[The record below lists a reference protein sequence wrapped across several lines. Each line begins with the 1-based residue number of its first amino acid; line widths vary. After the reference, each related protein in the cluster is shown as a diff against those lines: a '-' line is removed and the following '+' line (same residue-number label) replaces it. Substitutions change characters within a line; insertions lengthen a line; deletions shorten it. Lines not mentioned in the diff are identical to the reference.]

1 MSDNLRDKLFTAGE
15 LAKMAGVSLR
25 TIRFYD
31 SKGILKPISH
41 SDSGYRY
48 YDCNSVEQLQKIL
61 MLKFTGF
68 SLEQIHQIMSCDSE
82 RVKMSLAAQK
92 NLLLEKKAHI
102 EAIISALDEA
112 QGIEGD
118 ELWEKLSEIMKFT
131 AQKEKIIAQYADD
144 SNLQR
149 RINIHAYSTAEVPWM
164 QWVFDRLEIHKGMRI
179 LEIGCGN
186 ALLWRENI
194 DRIPE
199 NTDIY
204 LTDYSQGMVE
214 SAENLLAEFKLQI
227 DRRNIKFRFGTAD
240 ANDLKIRGEYDL
252 IIANHVLYHVRER
265 ERLLNHVYELLTDGG
280 RFCCTTIGE
289 HHMEEINCML
299 TEFSGEIQSPF
310 FEMFDKF
317 MLENGGELLSRV
329 FSCVEREEQDSD
341 LIVDDA
347 QVIYDYVYSYPGNVK
362 EILDKRGGEFF
373 ELIREKIEKE
383 GAMFIRKSQGIFT
396 CRK

>member
-1 MSDNLRDKLFTAGE
+1 MPDKLYTAGE

-25 TIRFYD
+25 TVRFYD
-31 SKGILKPISH
+31 SKGILKPIAH

-48 YDCNSVEQLQKIL
+48 YDCSSVERLQKIL
-61 MLKFTGF
+61 MMKFIGF
-68 SLEQIHQIMSCDSE
+68 SLEQIQQIMSSDGDS
-82 RVKMSLAAQK
+82 VKLSLAAQK

-131 AQKEKIIAQYADD
+131 AQKEKIITQYADD

-149 RINIHAYSTAEVPWM
+149 RINIHAYSTAETPWM
-164 QWVFDRLEIHKGMRI
+164 QWVFDRLEISGGMKI

-199 NTDIY
+199 NTEIY

-214 SAENLLAEFKLQI
+214 SAENLLSEFKRQT
-227 DRRNIKFRFGTAD
+227 DSRGIKFRFGTAD
-240 ANDLKIRGEYDL
+240 ANDLKICGKYDL
-252 IIANHVLYHVRER
+252 VIANHVLYHVRER
-265 ERLLNHVYELLTDGG
+265 GKLLERVHDLLTDGG
-280 RFCCTTIGE
+280 RFCCTTIGQ
-289 HHMEEINCML
+289 HHMEELNRML
-299 TEFSGEIQSPF
+299 SEFSSEIQSPF
-310 FEMFDKF
+310 FEMFNEF
-317 MLENGGELLSRV
+317 TLENGGELLQRV
-329 FSCVEREEQDSD
+329 FDRVQREEQDSN

-347 QVIYDYVYSYPGNVK
+347 RAIYDYVYSYPGNVK
-362 EILDKRGGEFF
+362 EILDNRGGDFITM
-373 ELIREKIEKE
+373 IRDKIEKE

-396 CRK
+396 CSK

>member
-1 MSDNLRDKLFTAGE
+1 MPDKLYTAGE

-25 TIRFYD
+25 TVRFYD
-31 SKGILKPISH
+31 SKGILKPIAH

-48 YDCNSVEQLQKIL
+48 YDCSSVERLQKIL
-61 MLKFTGF
+61 MMKFIGF
-68 SLEQIHQIMSCDSE
+68 SLEQIQQIMSSDGDS
-82 RVKMSLAAQK
+82 VKLSLAAQK

-131 AQKEKIIAQYADD
+131 AQKEKIINQYADD

-149 RINIHAYSTAEVPWM
+149 RINIHAYSTAETPWM
-164 QWVFDRLEIHKGMRI
+164 QWVFDRLEISGGMKI

-199 NTDIY
+199 NTEIY

-214 SAENLLAEFKLQI
+214 SAENLLSEFKRQT
-227 DRRNIKFRFGTAD
+227 DSRGIKFRFGTAD
-240 ANDLKIRGEYDL
+240 ANDLKICGKYDL
-252 IIANHVLYHVRER
+252 VIANHVLYHVRER
-265 ERLLNHVYELLTDGG
+265 GRLLERVHDLLNDGG
-280 RFCCTTIGE
+280 RFCCTTIGQQ
-289 HHMEEINCML
+289 HMEELNRML
-299 TEFSGEIQSPF
+299 SEFSSEIQSPF
-310 FEMFDKF
+310 FEMFNEF
-317 MLENGGELLSRV
+317 TLENGGELLQRV
-329 FSCVEREEQDSD
+329 FDRVQREEQDSN

-347 QVIYDYVYSYPGNVK
+347 RAIYDYVYSYPGNVK
-362 EILDKRGGEFF
+362 EILDNRGGDFITM
-373 ELIREKIEKE
+373 IRDKIEKE

-396 CRK
+396 CSK

>member
-1 MSDNLRDKLFTAGE
+1 MPDKLYTAGE

-25 TIRFYD
+25 TVRFYD
-31 SKGILKPISH
+31 SKGILKPIAH

-48 YDCNSVEQLQKIL
+48 YDCNSVERLQKIL
-61 MLKFTGF
+61 MMKFIGF
-68 SLEQIHQIMSCDSE
+68 SLEQIQQIMSSDGDS
-82 RVKMSLAAQK
+82 VKLSLAAQK

-102 EAIISALDEA
+102 EAIISAIDEA

-131 AQKEKIIAQYADD
+131 AQKEKIITQYADD

-149 RINIHAYSTAEVPWM
+149 RINIHAYSTAETPWM
-164 QWVFDRLEIHKGMRI
+164 QWVFDRLEISGGMKI

-199 NTDIY
+199 NTEIY

-214 SAENLLAEFKLQI
+214 SAENLLSELKPET
-227 DRRNIKFRFGTAD
+227 DSRSIKFRFGTAD
-240 ANDLKIRGEYDL
+240 ANDLKICGKYDL
-252 IIANHVLYHVRER
+252 VIANHVLYHVRER
-265 ERLLNHVYELLTDGG
+265 GKLLERVHDLLTDGG
-280 RFCCTTIGE
+280 RFCCTTIGQ
-289 HHMEEINCML
+289 HHMEELNRML

-310 FEMFDKF
+310 FEMSDEFT
-317 MLENGGELLSRV
+317 LENGGGLLEKVFDRV
-329 FSCVEREEQDSD
+329 EKEEQDSN

-347 QVIYDYVYSYPGNVK
+347 RAIYDYVYSYPGNVK
-362 EILDKRGGEFF
+362 EILDKRGGDFIAM
-373 ELIREKIEKE
+373 IREKIEKE

-396 CRK
+396 CSK

>member
-1 MSDNLRDKLFTAGE
+1 MPDKLYTAEE

-25 TIRFYD
+25 TVRFYD
-31 SKGILKPISH
+31 SKGILKPIAH

-48 YDCNSVEQLQKIL
+48 YDCSSVERLQKIL
-61 MLKFTGF
+61 MMKFIGF
-68 SLEQIHQIMSCDSE
+68 SLEQIQQIMSSDSDS
-82 RVKMSLAAQK
+82 VKLSLAAQK

-131 AQKEKIIAQYADD
+131 AQKEKIITQYADD

-149 RINIHAYSTAEVPWM
+149 RINIHAYSTAETPWM
-164 QWVFDRLEIHKGMRI
+164 QWVFDRLEISGGMKI

-199 NTDIY
+199 NTEIY

-214 SAENLLAEFKLQI
+214 SAENLLSEFKRQT
-227 DRRNIKFRFGTAD
+227 DSRGIKFRFGTAD
-240 ANDLKIRGEYDL
+240 ANDLKICGKYDL
-252 IIANHVLYHVRER
+252 VIANHVLYHVRER
-265 ERLLNHVYELLTDGG
+265 GRLLERVHDLLNDGG
-280 RFCCTTIGE
+280 RFCCTTIGQQ
-289 HHMEEINCML
+289 HMEELNRML
-299 TEFSGEIQSPF
+299 SEFSSEIQSPF
-310 FEMFDKF
+310 FEMFNEF
-317 MLENGGELLSRV
+317 TLENGGELLQRV
-329 FSCVEREEQDSD
+329 FDRVQREEQDSN

-347 QVIYDYVYSYPGNVK
+347 RAIYDYVYSYPGNVK
-362 EILDKRGGEFF
+362 EILDNRGGDFITM
-373 ELIREKIEKE
+373 IRDKIEKE

-396 CRK
+396 CSK

>member
-1 MSDNLRDKLFTAGE
+1 MLDNSHDKLFTAGE

-48 YDCNSVEQLQKIL
+48 YDVNSVERLQKIL

-68 SLEQIHQIMSCDSE
+68 SLEQIQQIMSCDSE
-82 RVKMSLAAQK
+82 SVKMSFAAQK

-131 AQKEKIIAQYADD
+131 AQKEKIITQYADD

-149 RINIHAYSTAEVPWM
+149 RINIHAYSTAETPWM
-164 QWVFDRLEIHKGMRI
+164 EWVFDRLEIHEGMRI

-199 NTDIY
+199 NVEIY

-214 SAENLLAEFKLQI
+214 SAENLLAEFKPQVHG
-227 DRRNIKFRFGTAD
+227 RNIKFRFGTAD
-240 ANDLKIRGEYDL
+240 ANDLKICGEYDL
-252 IIANHVLYHVRER
+252 IIANHVLYHIRER
-265 ERLLNHVYELLTDGG
+265 GRMLERVCELLADGG
-280 RFCCTTIGE
+280 RFCCTTIGQ
-289 HHMEEINCML
+289 HHMEELNCML
-299 TEFSGEIQSPF
+299 SEFSGEVQSPF
-310 FEMFDKF
+310 FEIFDEF
-317 MLENGGELLSRV
+317 MLENGGELLEGVFSRV
-329 FSCVEREEQDSD
+329 EKEEQDSD

-362 EILDKRGGEFF
+362 EILDKRGGEFL

-383 GAMFIRKSQGIFT
+383 GAMFIRKSQGIFN

>member
-1 MSDNLRDKLFTAGE
+1 MPDKLFTAGE

-31 SKGILKPISH
+31 SKGILKPISY

-48 YDCNSVEQLQKIL
+48 YNVNSVERLQKIL

-68 SLEQIHQIMSCDSE
+68 SLEQIQQIMSCDSE
-82 RVKMSLAAQK
+82 SIKISLAAQK

-112 QGIEGD
+112 QRIEGD

-131 AQKEKIIAQYADD
+131 AQKEKIITQYADD

-149 RINIHAYSTAEVPWM
+149 RINIHAYSTAETPWM
-164 QWVFDRLEIHKGMRI
+164 QWVFDRLEISGGMRI

-194 DRIPE
+194 DRIPD
-199 NTDIY
+199 NTEIY

-214 SAENLLAEFKLQI
+214 SAENLLAEFKPQT

-240 ANDLKIRGEYDL
+240 ANDLKIDGEYDL

-265 ERLLNHVYELLTDGG
+265 GRLIERIYAMLTDGG
-280 RFCCTTIGE
+280 RFCCTTIGQ
-289 HHMEEINCML
+289 HHMEELNRML
-299 TEFSGEIQSPF
+299 IKFSGEVQSPF
-310 FEMFDKF
+310 FEIFDEF
-317 MLENGGELLSRV
+317 MLENGGELLESV
-329 FSCVEREEQDSD
+329 FSRVEREEQDSN

-362 EILDKRGGEFF
+362 EILDKRGGEFLA
-373 ELIREKIEKE
+373 LIRKKIEKE
-383 GAMFIRKSQGIFT
+383 GAMFIRKSQGIFI
-396 CRK
+396 CEK

>member
-1 MSDNLRDKLFTAGE
+1 MPDKLYTVGE

-25 TIRFYD
+25 TVRFYD
-31 SKGILKPISH
+31 SKGILKPIAH

-48 YDCNSVEQLQKIL
+48 YDCSSVERLQKIL
-61 MLKFTGF
+61 MMKFIGF
-68 SLEQIHQIMSCDSE
+68 SLEQIQQIMSSDGDS
-82 RVKMSLAAQK
+82 VKLSLAAQK

-131 AQKEKIIAQYADD
+131 AQKEKIITQYADD

-149 RINIHAYSTAEVPWM
+149 RINIHAYSTAETPWM
-164 QWVFDRLEIHKGMRI
+164 QWVFDRLEISGGMKI
-179 LEIGCGN
+179 LEISCGN

-199 NTDIY
+199 NTEIY

-214 SAENLLAEFKLQI
+214 SAENLLSEFKRQT
-227 DRRNIKFRFGTAD
+227 DSRGIKFRFGTAD
-240 ANDLKIRGEYDL
+240 ANDLKICGKYDL
-252 IIANHVLYHVRER
+252 VIANHVLYHVRER
-265 ERLLNHVYELLTDGG
+265 GKLLERVHDLLTDGG
-280 RFCCTTIGE
+280 RFCCTTIGQ
-289 HHMEEINCML
+289 HHMEELNRML
-299 TEFSGEIQSPF
+299 SEFSSEIQSPF
-310 FEMFDKF
+310 FEMFNEF
-317 MLENGGELLSRV
+317 TLENGGELLQRV
-329 FSCVEREEQDSD
+329 FDRVQREEQDSN

-347 QVIYDYVYSYPGNVK
+347 RAIYDYVYSYPGNVK
-362 EILDKRGGEFF
+362 EILDNRGGDFITM
-373 ELIREKIEKE
+373 IRDKIEKE

-396 CRK
+396 CSK